1 MTPEQR
7 EQYMKERQQAKL
19 EERRKQREE
28 ERKQRQLLQKLK
40 DRVCLILLHKPTD
53 HVSQSVYR

>member
-7 EQYMKERQQAKL
+7 EQYVKERQQAKL

-40 DRVCLILLHKPTD
+40 DRVCLKLLHKPTD
-53 HVSQSVYR
+53 HVS